1 MSSQTLR
8 LLRGFPVPNNRL
20 TKPKIAQSVSINFLD
35 SADTFTYSPP
45 KGCLFIEQTK
55 PRCVYDKVPCFKNTV
70 ELRFD
75 PNAVAQ
81 RLCTPDH
88 SVIVIRLVLSTA
100 SFLLQVCVAD
110 LIPPLLAISLS
121 LATMTVAGIMRQ
133 YQVVGRKAPTE
144 DHPNPEAYR
153 MIIFAPNAVIAK
165 SKFWY
170 YMHQFRKMK
179 KTTGEIL
186 DCVEIVE
193 KNNRIVKNY
202 GIWLRYS
209 SRSGTH
215 NMYREYRDVAL
226 TGAVSQLYDEMA
238 GRHRTR
244 PRSIQIIRTATV
256 AAKDLKRP
264 NGMQFAQAKVK
275 FPLPHRV
282 ASGKRGQ
289 KALSSTTYS
298 TVRPT
303 TFFG

>member
-1 MSSQTLR
+1 
-8 LLRGFPVPNNRL
+8 
-20 TKPKIAQSVSINFLD
+20 
-35 SADTFTYSPP
+35 
-45 KGCLFIEQTK
+45 
-55 PRCVYDKVPCFKNTV
+55 
-70 ELRFD
+70 
-75 PNAVAQ
+75 
-81 RLCTPDH
+81 
-88 SVIVIRLVLSTA
+88 
-100 SFLLQVCVAD
+100 
-110 LIPPLLAISLS
+110 
-121 LATMTVAGIMRQ
+121 MTVAGLMRQ
-133 YQVVGRKAPTE
+133 FQVVGRKAPTE
-144 DHPNPEAYR
+144 DVPNPEAYR
-153 MIIFAPNAVIAK
+153 MIIFAPNPVIAK

-193 KNNRIVKNY
+193 KNARMVQNY

-215 NMYREYRDVAL
+215 NMYREFRDVTL

-244 PRSIQIIRTATV
+244 PRSIQIIRTAEV

-264 NGMQFAQAKVK
+264 NGMQFAKAKVK
-275 FPLPHRV
+275 FPLAHRV

-289 KALSSTTYS
+289 KALSDATYT

>member
-1 MSSQTLR
+1 
-8 LLRGFPVPNNRL
+8 
-20 TKPKIAQSVSINFLD
+20 
-35 SADTFTYSPP
+35 
-45 KGCLFIEQTK
+45 
-55 PRCVYDKVPCFKNTV
+55 
-70 ELRFD
+70 
-75 PNAVAQ
+75 
-81 RLCTPDH
+81 
-88 SVIVIRLVLSTA
+88 
-100 SFLLQVCVAD
+100 
-110 LIPPLLAISLS
+110 
-121 LATMTVAGIMRQ
+121 MTVAGLMKRF
-133 YQVVGRKAPTE
+133 QVVGRKAPTTE
-144 DHPNPEAYR
+144 SPNPEAYR

-186 DCVEIVE
+186 DVVEIVE
-193 KNNRIVKNY
+193 KNKNVVKNY
-202 GIWLRYS
+202 GIWLRYD

-215 NMYREYRDVAL
+215 NMYREFRDVTL

-244 PRSIQIIRTATV
+244 PRSIQIIRTSEV
-256 AAKDLKRP
+256 APKDLKRV
-264 NGMQFAQAKVK
+264 NGMQFAKAKVK

-289 KALSSTTYS
+289 KALSSFTFS

>member
-1 MSSQTLR
+1 
-8 LLRGFPVPNNRL
+8 
-20 TKPKIAQSVSINFLD
+20 
-35 SADTFTYSPP
+35 
-45 KGCLFIEQTK
+45 
-55 PRCVYDKVPCFKNTV
+55 
-70 ELRFD
+70 
-75 PNAVAQ
+75 
-81 RLCTPDH
+81 
-88 SVIVIRLVLSTA
+88 
-100 SFLLQVCVAD
+100 
-110 LIPPLLAISLS
+110 
-121 LATMTVAGIMRQ
+121 MTVAGIMRQ
-133 YQVVGRKAPTE
+133 YQVVGRKAPT
-144 DHPNPEAYR
+144 DDVPNPEAYR

-193 KNNRIVKNY
+193 KNNRTVKNY

-215 NMYREYRDVAL
+215 NMYREFRDVAL

-238 GRHRTR
+238 GRHRAR
-244 PRSIQIIRTATV
+244 PRSIQIIRTAVV

-275 FPLPHRV
+275 FPLSHRV

-289 KALSSTTYS
+289 KALSSSTFT

>member
-1 MSSQTLR
+1 
-8 LLRGFPVPNNRL
+8 
-20 TKPKIAQSVSINFLD
+20 
-35 SADTFTYSPP
+35 
-45 KGCLFIEQTK
+45 
-55 PRCVYDKVPCFKNTV
+55 
-70 ELRFD
+70 
-75 PNAVAQ
+75 
-81 RLCTPDH
+81 
-88 SVIVIRLVLSTA
+88 
-100 SFLLQVCVAD
+100 
-110 LIPPLLAISLS
+110 
-121 LATMTVAGIMRQ
+121 MTVSGLMRQ
-133 YQVVGRKAPTE
+133 YQVVGRKAATE
-144 DHPNPEAYR
+144 DVPNPEAYR
-153 MIIFAPNAVIAK
+153 MIIFATNPVIAK

-186 DCVEIVE
+186 DCVELVE
-193 KNNRIVKNY
+193 KNNRIIKNY
-202 GIWLRYS
+202 GIWLRYD

-215 NMYREYRDVAL
+215 NMYREFRDVSL

-256 AAKDLKRP
+256 ASKDLKRV
-264 NGMQFAQAKVK
+264 NGMQFAKAKVK

-289 KALSSTTYS
+289 KALSSRTYT

>member
-1 MSSQTLR
+1 
-8 LLRGFPVPNNRL
+8 
-20 TKPKIAQSVSINFLD
+20 
-35 SADTFTYSPP
+35 
-45 KGCLFIEQTK
+45 
-55 PRCVYDKVPCFKNTV
+55 
-70 ELRFD
+70 
-75 PNAVAQ
+75 
-81 RLCTPDH
+81 
-88 SVIVIRLVLSTA
+88 
-100 SFLLQVCVAD
+100 
-110 LIPPLLAISLS
+110 
-121 LATMTVAGIMRQ
+121 MRQ
-133 YQVVGRKAPTE
+133 YQVVGRHAPTE

-153 MIIFAPNAVIAK
+153 MIIFAPNPTIAK

-193 KNNRIVKNY
+193 KNARIVKNY

-215 NMYREYRDVAL
+215 NMYREFRDIKL

-244 PRSIQIIRTATV
+244 PRSIQIIRTAAV

-264 NGMQFAQAKVK
+264 NPMQFAKAGVK
-275 FPLPHRV
+275 FPLAHRV

-289 KALSSTTYS
+289 KALSDRTFT

-303 TFFG
+303 TYFG

>member
-1 MSSQTLR
+1 
-8 LLRGFPVPNNRL
+8 
-20 TKPKIAQSVSINFLD
+20 
-35 SADTFTYSPP
+35 
-45 KGCLFIEQTK
+45 
-55 PRCVYDKVPCFKNTV
+55 
-70 ELRFD
+70 
-75 PNAVAQ
+75 
-81 RLCTPDH
+81 
-88 SVIVIRLVLSTA
+88 
-100 SFLLQVCVAD
+100 
-110 LIPPLLAISLS
+110 
-121 LATMTVAGIMRQ
+121 MTVSGIMKQ
-133 YQVVGRKAPTE
+133 YQVVGRKAPTDE
-144 DHPNPEAYR
+144 VPNPEAYR
-153 MIIFAPNAVIAK
+153 MIIFAPNGVIAK

-193 KNNRIVKNY
+193 KNSRIVKNY

-215 NMYREYRDVAL
+215 NMYREYRDVKL

-244 PRSIQIIRTATV
+244 PRSIQIIRTAVV
-256 AAKDLKRP
+256 AASDLKRV
-264 NGMQFAQAKVK
+264 NGMQYAKAGVK

-282 ASGKRGQ
+282 TSAKRGQ
-289 KALSSTTYS
+289 KALSSRTFT

>member
-1 MSSQTLR
+1 
-8 LLRGFPVPNNRL
+8 
-20 TKPKIAQSVSINFLD
+20 
-35 SADTFTYSPP
+35 
-45 KGCLFIEQTK
+45 
-55 PRCVYDKVPCFKNTV
+55 
-70 ELRFD
+70 
-75 PNAVAQ
+75 
-81 RLCTPDH
+81 
-88 SVIVIRLVLSTA
+88 
-100 SFLLQVCVAD
+100 
-110 LIPPLLAISLS
+110 
-121 LATMTVAGIMRQ
+121 MTVAGLMRQ
-133 YQVVGRKAPTE
+133 YQVVGRKAATD

-153 MIIFAPNAVIAK
+153 MIIFAPNPVIAK

-186 DCVEIVE
+186 DCVEITE
-193 KNNRIVKNY
+193 KNSRTVKNY

-215 NMYREYRDVAL
+215 NMYREFRDVTL

-256 AAKDLKRP
+256 AAKDLKRNNP
-264 NGMQFAQAKVK
+264 MQFAKAKVK

-289 KALSSTTYS
+289 KALSDRTYT

>member
-1 MSSQTLR
+1 
-8 LLRGFPVPNNRL
+8 
-20 TKPKIAQSVSINFLD
+20 
-35 SADTFTYSPP
+35 
-45 KGCLFIEQTK
+45 
-55 PRCVYDKVPCFKNTV
+55 
-70 ELRFD
+70 
-75 PNAVAQ
+75 
-81 RLCTPDH
+81 
-88 SVIVIRLVLSTA
+88 
-100 SFLLQVCVAD
+100 
-110 LIPPLLAISLS
+110 
-121 LATMTVAGIMRQ
+121 MTVAGIMKQ
-133 YQVVGRKAPTE
+133 FQVVGRRAATE
-144 DHPNPEAYR
+144 EHPNPEAYR

-186 DCVEIVE
+186 DCVELVE
-193 KNNRIVKNY
+193 KNARIVKNY

-215 NMYREYRDVAL
+215 NMYREFRDVTL

-256 AAKDLKRP
+256 KAADLKRANP
-264 NGMQFAQAKVK
+264 MQFAAKGVK
-275 FPLPHRV
+275 FPLTHRV
-282 ASGKRGQ
+282 DSGKRGQ
-289 KALSSTTYS
+289 KALSSRTFS